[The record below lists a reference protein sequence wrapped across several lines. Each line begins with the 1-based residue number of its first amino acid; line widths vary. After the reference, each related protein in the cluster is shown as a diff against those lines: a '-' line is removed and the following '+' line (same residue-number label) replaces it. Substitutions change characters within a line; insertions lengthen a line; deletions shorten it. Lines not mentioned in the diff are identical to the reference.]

1 MSEFETLENTEMF
14 TPTPSVVI
22 KNKRRKLTSSIWH
35 NFTVVDE
42 VLKVSSCDLC
52 GMQMSYRTTVSN
64 MRKHL
69 MRRHQI
75 NDRKGSFSPA
85 TFKVS
90 YRLGMLIET
99 ISKVKKMKVKNW

>member
-1 MSEFETLENTEMF
+1 MSDCEILENTEMVF
-14 TPTPSVVI
+14 KPSPSVVI
-22 KNKRRKLTSSIWH
+22 KDKRRKLTSTIWQ
-35 NFTVVDE
+35 NFSVVDE
-42 VLKVSSCDLC
+42 DRKVSSCDLC

-85 TFKVS
+85 AFKVS
-90 YRLGMLIET
+90 YWLGD
-99 ISKVKKMKVKNW
+99 VY

>member
-1 MSEFETLENTEMF
+1 MSEFENLENTEMVF
-14 TPTPSVVI
+14 TPAPSVVI

-75 NDRKGSFSPA
+75 NDRKSSFSPA

-90 YRLGMLIET
+90 YRLGMC
-99 ISKVKKMKVKNW
+99 

>member
-1 MSEFETLENTEMF
+1 MSDCEILENTQMVF
-14 TPTPSVVI
+14 KPSHSVVI
-22 KNKRRKLTSSIWH
+22 KDKRRRLTSSIWQ
-35 NFTVVDE
+35 NFSVVDE
-42 VLKVSSCDLC
+42 DRKVSSCDLC

-90 YRLGMLIET
+90 YWLGD
-99 ISKVKKMKVKNW
+99 VH